1 MAALEQTAN
10 TAAITSETTN
20 TVASP
25 SASIYGGGY
34 WASSPAQISFFAM
47 LKAMEAQMAAANAYA
62 DYQEEIWDP
71 NNENS
76 MFKMWQQEIYNT
88 ERAKIDEADQIRFQ
102 AGESIGSAVCSVAN
116 AAGSFIPGGQESK
129 NAQKAVENSTGAQKG
144 ITEIQNNP
152 SRAGT
157 GVGDEGT
164 PSISH
169 EDTEAVLARLKTHRF
184 DENDSGEGLDH
195 RPLGPDKPSYKEAL
209 ECQKPETVNEHA
221 ELINKQVDNAYGRR
235 NAAENTRQRYSQ
247 IISGISN
254 MLQGINTATMKFYEA
269 EQAVKQGEDNALAT
283 AARNGKDTMDK
294 ICETDRQA
302 NLTAINNASQILQI
316 LASLEKAG

>member
-1 MAALEQTAN
+1 MTTSQQATNTVTA
-10 TAAITSETTN
+10 TPETTN
-20 TVASP
+20 TVAAP

-47 LKAMEAQMAAANAYA
+47 LKAMEAQMDAANAYA

-144 ITEIQNNP
+144 ITDIQNKP
-152 SRAGT
+152 SRADT
-157 GVGDEGT
+157 GAGDPEAIDPNDQQT
-164 PSISH
+164 Q
-169 EDTEAVLARLKTHRF
+169 AVLARLKTHRF
-184 DENDSGEGLDH
+184 DENDSGEGLEH
-195 RPLGPDKPSYKEAL
+195 RPLGDGTPSYKEAL
-209 ECQKPETVNEHA
+209 ECQDPETVNEHA

-247 IISGISN
+247 IVSGISN